1 MAFAEACSGD
11 MYSGVPMMEPARV
24 SRFAS
29 GAPGPLAMPKSSTF
43 TKSVPSFRRSTKTF
57 SGFRSR
63 WTMPRW
69 WAAPSARQICRKM
82 GTARASGM
90 GPSRWRIRARLSP
103 SSASMTK

>member
-1 MAFAEACSGD
+1 MTFEEACSGD
-11 MYSGVPMMEPARV
+11 MYSGVPMIEPALV
-24 SRFAS
+24 SLFES
-29 GAPGPLAMPKSSTF
+29 GVPGPLAIPKSSTL
-43 TKSVPSFRRSTKTF
+43 TKSVASLRRRMKTF

-69 WAAPSARQICRKM
+69 WAAPSARQIWRKT

-103 SSASMTK
+103 SRASMTK